1 MRTWIIRLWAC
12 VAVFTS
18 VGLAPLCQA
27 SEARQTP
34 IVKAVERAKRA
45 VVNIYSERT
54 ARDQD
59 IFEGGR
65 GRKINGM
72 GTGVII
78 DERGYIA
85 TNQHVVAEVDSL
97 RVALFDGSTYAASV
111 ISYDRPHDVAII
123 KINSSKKLP
132 VAPIGTSSDLMLGET
147 VIAVG
152 NPFGYEH
159 TITVGVVSSLSRD
172 VEVNEQQSYKN
183 LLQTDAS
190 INPGSS
196 GGPLLNVEGEVVGI
210 NVAIRAGAQRIGFA
224 IPIDDARK
232 HIAKLLNIQK
242 LNETYHGLV
251 THDVKNGEQRKLVV
265 DAADPNS
272 PAATAGFQPGDEVV
286 QVGPT
291 PVTDQAD
298 LERACLGRGVGE
310 ALEVVVKRGSESVK
324 LSMQLSPA
332 PGAKVAGAPAKP
344 IARGQTPSVLVEEG
358 PPSKS
363 WEILGLRVERVAA
376 TQLPSNQKKYRG
388 GMRVTD
394 VRPDSPASK
403 SNIRKGDILVGL
415 HVWETVKPQDVIWVI
430 DHPEL
435 KTFDPLK
442 FYIVRDRD
450 VLYGHLR
457 IGSDVA
463 HGEDRKLK

>member
-1 MRTWIIRLWAC
+1 LGKLCAAAFRAFKTAARTRRFAFLLPREIVRRAIFASTPWRHSRQSSVVRQLRIASIKTFRMRTWIIRLWAC

-172 VEVNEQQSYKN
+172 VEVNEQQ
-183 LLQTDAS
+183 
-190 INPGSS
+190 
-196 GGPLLNVEGEVVGI
+196 
-210 NVAIRAGAQRIGFA
+210 
-224 IPIDDARK
+224 
-232 HIAKLLNIQK
+232 
-242 LNETYHGLV
+242 
-251 THDVKNGEQRKLVV
+251 
-265 DAADPNS
+265 
-272 PAATAGFQPGDEVV
+272 
-286 QVGPT
+286 
-291 PVTDQAD
+291 
-298 LERACLGRGVGE
+298 
-310 ALEVVVKRGSESVK
+310 
-324 LSMQLSPA
+324 
-332 PGAKVAGAPAKP
+332 
-344 IARGQTPSVLVEEG
+344 
-358 PPSKS
+358 
-363 WEILGLRVERVAA
+363 
-376 TQLPSNQKKYRG
+376 
-388 GMRVTD
+388 
-394 VRPDSPASK
+394 
-403 SNIRKGDILVGL
+403 
-415 HVWETVKPQDVIWVI
+415 
-430 DHPEL
+430 
-435 KTFDPLK
+435 
-442 FYIVRDRD
+442 
-450 VLYGHLR
+450 
-457 IGSDVA
+457 
-463 HGEDRKLK
+463 